1 MLKIKPFIF
10 VLLFSAC
17 HPIGSRQ
24 IASSIAEPPE
34 LDNLLEASQH
44 VLKDVSDERFDSTV
58 CVSYLGELEKRID
71 DLDYTKIPKNTLVSH
86 GVEIANNSWKIRSL
100 LHKNLSSF
108 DDECIF
114 QIQKNFKQFR
124 FVEEYLLEIAN
135 KVEHKNPKDII
146 FQNEPIPI
154 LNTEPNFYS
163 FYSSDYAQPKYLQGD
178 MMVTRGVSFL
188 SSMIARLGKRDTQFS
203 HIVFVNENPKTK
215 KLRTIESYVGVGV
228 GFYEMDFALKNE
240 NARILWLRSKDLAL
254 GKLASEKIGALV
266 DKSIETKKIIKYD
279 YELNF
284 DDPKTMSCAE
294 VSQVAFQLASN
305 GEFKIPYYP
314 NKIEG
319 AKSLIDRLNIPEG
332 PTYEPGDMEIDPRF
346 ELVGEFRDLRLTRDS
361 RQKDAIMSAIF
372 SWMNHKNYVLK
383 DNFKSKMAGG
393 IIYDIRRTFLW
404 PLIKRVMKLD
414 DFSKEIPRNMIR
426 TVTLIGELGEQLQA
440 ELIKQDLAFEKI
452 HGIPMAQVDLNAA
465 LEKIREEDFKLYSV
479 KKTRKKSKF
488 HKMFSPPK

>member
-1 MLKIKPFIF
+1 M
-10 VLLFSAC
+10 SAC
-17 HPIGSRQ
+17 QPVGTRN
-24 IASSIAEPPE
+24 IANSIAEPPE
-34 LDNLLEASQH
+34 LDNLLEASQQ
-44 VLKDVSDERFDSTV
+44 VFRDISDDRFDSSA
-58 CVSYLGELEKRID
+58 CVSYLSELERRID
-71 DLDYTKIPKNTLVSH
+71 GLDYTKIKKSILVQS
-86 GVEIANNSWKIRSL
+86 GIEIANNTWKIRSH
-100 LHKNLSSF
+100 LHKNLSKY
-108 DDECIF
+108 DEECIF

-135 KVEHKNPKDII
+135 KVEHKNPADIV
-146 FQNEPIPI
+146 FQNEPTPI

-163 FYSSDYAQPKYLQGD
+163 FYSSDYSEPKYLQGD

-240 NARILWLRSKDLAL
+240 NARILWLRSKNSSL

-266 DKSIETKKIIKYD
+266 DKSIETKKTIKYD
-279 YELNF
+279 YELDF

-294 VSQVAFQLASN
+294 VSQVAFELASN

-314 NKIEG
+314 NRIEG
-319 AKSLIDRLNIPEG
+319 AKSLINRLNIKEG
-332 PTYEPGDMEIDPRF
+332 STYEPGDMEIDPRF

-361 RQKDAIMSAIF
+361 RQKDAIMSAMF

-426 TVTLIGELGEQLQA
+426 TVTLIGEIGEALQT
-440 ELIKQDLAFEKI
+440 ELKKQDLAFEKI

-465 LEKIREEDFKLYSV
+465 LEKIREEDLKIYSV

-488 HKMFSPPK
+488 HKMFSPAK